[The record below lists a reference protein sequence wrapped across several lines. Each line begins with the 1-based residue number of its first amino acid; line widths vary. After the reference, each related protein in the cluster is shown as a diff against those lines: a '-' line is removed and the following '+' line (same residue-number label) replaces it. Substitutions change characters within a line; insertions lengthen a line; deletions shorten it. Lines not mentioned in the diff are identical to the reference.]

1 MSFGPDAYAQGER
14 FQLEKRR
21 LFADAWLPLCASGQ
35 LAGPG
40 AFVSHTIGGWPLVAI
55 RARDGVAR
63 AFRNVCRHQGMPV
76 VEKPAGTCEALRCRY
91 HGWVYDL
98 TGAFVSAPP
107 LVAPSDP
114 EAAMHHL
121 DALTLDEAGGVIQ
134 VRGRARGETPAPRF
148 DLGDAAFTGAT
159 SLDIDANWKTV
170 IEFLLPDPAWRFVW
184 PLAFVGGAASTR
196 VVRQIV
202 PRSFVRTRVVDLLF
216 GDGTLD
222 VAGVKAG
229 AEALQARR
237 AAGDCASDDSR
248 VEQFQ
253 QQLSAACGL

>member
-55 RARDGVAR
+55 RGPDGVAR
-63 AFRNVCRHQGMPV
+63 AFRNICRHQGMPV

-114 EAAMHHL
+114 EAAVHHL

-170 IEFLLPDPAWRFVW
+170 IEFLLTDPAWRFVW
-184 PLAFVGGAASTR
+184 PLAFVGDAAGMR

-202 PRSFVRTRVVDLLF
+202 PRSFLRTRLVDLAF
-216 GDGTLD
+216 GDGAAD
-222 VAGVKAG
+222 AGAVKIG

-237 AAGDCASDDSR
+237 IAGDVAPEAPAIEAFR
-248 VEQFQ
+248 A
-253 QQLSAACGL
+253 QLAAACGL